1 MRPALLALA
10 LAFAFALAGCKSPPP
25 APPAA
30 PDAGAAPKPKP
41 GPDAGHKPLAAALA
55 WPRMRADRFGCFM
68 ERELGVVDKRFNCAT
83 KGYVNKGDPCKE
95 TEAYS
100 EGPAMPDSVLEK
112 LDPGLTTVELAWE
125 HGELQAATLTFDGV
139 LTQAE
144 AFERVGLPPTGKP
157 LPENIQSANV
167 QACSKATTCLTL
179 TGFDHMGAGDV
190 DCPE

>member
-1 MRPALLALA
+1 MRAALLALL
-10 LAFAFALAGCKSPPP
+10 LAACRSP
-25 APPAA
+25 AVPPAA
-30 PDAGAAPKPKP
+30 PDAGAPVPKPKP
-41 GPDAGHKPLAAALA
+41 EPDAGRKPLAAALA

-83 KGYVNKGDPCKE
+83 KGYENKGDPCKE
-95 TEAYS
+95 TEAYV
-100 EGPAMPDSVLEK
+100 EGPAIPDSVLGK

-144 AFERVGLPPTGKP
+144 AFERAGLPPTGKP
-157 LPENIQSANV
+157 LPENIQSAHV

-179 TGFDHMGAGDV
+179 VGFDHVGAGDV